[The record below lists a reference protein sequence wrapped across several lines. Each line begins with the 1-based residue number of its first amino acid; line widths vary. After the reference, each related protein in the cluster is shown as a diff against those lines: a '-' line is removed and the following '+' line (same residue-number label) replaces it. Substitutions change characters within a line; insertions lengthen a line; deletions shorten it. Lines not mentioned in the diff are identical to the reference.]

1 MPFNKAIK
9 LTLWEKLD
17 FFPALVSIW
26 ITAVWA
32 ILTGLWRKSNQ
43 PKTLFLHIGYAVFRK
58 ATVRLSIAQMQY
70 VQTSYKRMNC

>member
-1 MPFNKAIK
+1 MAFNKAIK

-26 ITAVWA
+26 ITAIWA
-32 ILTGLWRKSNQ
+32 ILTGLRRESNQ

-58 ATVRLSIAQMQY
+58 ATTRLSIKQMQY
-70 VQTSYKRMNC
+70 VRALFL